1 MRMRKDSLLIKII
14 FYNDIAIILTSIL
27 IASVVI
33 FTSFQE
39 MERRIDDITK
49 NKMKL
54 LISNYESYFSEVRND
69 VYKEIGKHH
78 ISTGSQEI
86 AEELKYNLLRAD
98 FKNYYNSV
106 VTLLSANGTLLGEY
120 GNEGSLG
127 TLNDSNI
134 KILLNN
140 ARKKEFEEEGYY
152 LARIGRRIYSRVI
165 IPYGDEKTTNYV
177 VVSTPINEGFLKSL
191 KEGLNLTS
199 KDKVIFLSDWK
210 SPRALQS
217 KNFFLPGVY
226 KEILRKDY
234 KTYYFN
240 KNIRNRSFYIGIY
253 NLIGYDENYLGSFV
267 LAVSKEKLTEEKMM
281 TAIYIGI
288 LVFLVMLLSST
299 ISSKVFK
306 KLLYPLSEIAD
317 MADKISAGEKVSHI
331 KIIGEGEIKALST
344 SLKEM
349 IEKLDTA
356 QKNMQNQNQELVRN
370 IDRIEAIDKLLMGMN
385 METDTYETI
394 KKLVCGFTSE
404 VGLGYSRAMYF
415 RYSRENDYLIG
426 EEVSANRSLNGETQ
440 KGFKFQVK
448 DLKELVLFTK
458 VSIKEE
464 NLLSRAFKEQKIIYK
479 NDSGYKYD
487 LGNDLLKAIGLKN
500 FFIFPIH
507 GAGKYSGVILVDN
520 YTKDI
525 QINKEELELLN
536 LLAINF
542 SIGINNKETTIETL
556 EEQRVSTIEKLATRF
571 LKLRGEVVERLID
584 CLKAENSGE
593 KIISELSKIEPYLER
608 IKDDNTALREYTG
621 LVDKIYDRISLE
633 KLINEVLEKYKAK
646 FDKDKISVSFFS
658 STTGTIFGERRGMEK
673 VIKELLDNSY
683 NSLMNKKHNR
693 RIDIILSKR
702 KIHEKIELKVI
713 DNGIGMSPKQ
723 LEDIYEPFITY
734 SPQTLGLGL
743 FFVQKIIRE
752 HGGVIKHFSEE
763 GKSTEVKIT
772 LNVYKEEV

>member
-217 KNFFLPGVY
+217 KDFFLPGVY

-253 NLIGYDENYLGSFV
+253 NLIGYDGNYLGSFV

-394 KKLVCGFTSE
+394 KKLVCGFTS
-404 VGLGYSRAMYF
+404 V
-415 RYSRENDYLIG
+415 
-426 EEVSANRSLNGETQ
+426 
-440 KGFKFQVK
+440 
-448 DLKELVLFTK
+448 ELC
-458 VSIKEE
+458 
-464 NLLSRAFKEQKIIYK
+464 
-479 NDSGYKYD
+479 
-487 LGNDLLKAIGLKN
+487 
-500 FFIFPIH
+500 
-507 GAGKYSGVILVDN
+507 IL
-520 YTKDI
+520 DI
-525 QINKEELELLN
+525 VEKM
-536 LLAINF
+536 
-542 SIGINNKETTIETL
+542 TI
-556 EEQRVSTIEKLATRF
+556 
-571 LKLRGEVVERLID
+571 
-584 CLKAENSGE
+584 
-593 KIISELSKIEPYLER
+593 
-608 IKDDNTALREYTG
+608 
-621 LVDKIYDRISLE
+621 
-633 KLINEVLEKYKAK
+633 
-646 FDKDKISVSFFS
+646 
-658 STTGTIFGERRGMEK
+658 
-673 VIKELLDNSY
+673 
-683 NSLMNKKHNR
+683 
-693 RIDIILSKR
+693 
-702 KIHEKIELKVI
+702 
-713 DNGIGMSPKQ
+713 
-723 LEDIYEPFITY
+723 
-734 SPQTLGLGL
+734 
-743 FFVQKIIRE
+743 
-752 HGGVIKHFSEE
+752 
-763 GKSTEVKIT
+763 
-772 LNVYKEEV
+772 